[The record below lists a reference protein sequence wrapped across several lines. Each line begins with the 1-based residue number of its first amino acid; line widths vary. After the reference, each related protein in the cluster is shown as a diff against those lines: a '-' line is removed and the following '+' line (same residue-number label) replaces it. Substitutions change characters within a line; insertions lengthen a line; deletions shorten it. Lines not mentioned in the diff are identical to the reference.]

1 MLDWSKRMVQKKLKL
16 NLSCLK
22 IQISLTIWLIKL
34 KRAINKYKK
43 QNKYFYLISKVQQVL
58 KKIKVFKLFKFQK
71 KYKMKQAPL
80 KKIHANNSNFIKK
93 IKNHKILFILYNLFV
108 FMARNNLIFNNLQL
122 IKHIF
127 KRLFPISAIHR

>member
-127 KRLFPISAIHR
+127 KILFPISAIHR